1 MTYTISSAD
10 RRQFLKDFL
19 QDVVRTLNNP
29 NFETVRHI
37 FPNASFDQMVELY
50 SQKDLLARD
59 FYVAENDLRIC
70 REILTFDNIQHFSKT
85 LKIAT
90 DLQVVC
96 DSLKRWKST
105 KKFVMEYTM
114 NFSHALMGY
123 WARHY
128 QLMNPDVDNWDWVIP
143 EAMELPS
150 NDYTEP
156 DPSKLPPLPSIFGGV
171 VPKPPEYK
179 PLANDPSS
187 VVLPYY
193 TPKRTLE
200 DTNNNLYELKKS
212 MEQKLKDCINNKEEE
227 IINWYSKRLRVVG
240 FSPKTPDSDH
250 QLLFTFRGFNG
261 DEPAMVT
268 TDDGS
273 SFNGNFELVFH
284 NHKNNL

>member
-1 MTYTISSAD
+1 MTYPIPSSD

-19 QDVVRTLNNP
+19 EDVVRTLNNP
-29 NFETVRHI
+29 NFETVRYI

-50 SQKDLLARD
+50 RQKDLLARD

-70 REILTFDNIQHFSKT
+70 REILSFDNIQHFSKT

-96 DSLKRWKST
+96 DSLKRWKCT

-128 QLMNPDVDNWDWVIP
+128 QLMNPDVDNWDWVDNA
-143 EAMELPS
+143 ESDS
-150 NDYTEP
+150 N
-156 DPSKLPPLPSIFGGV
+156 KLPPLPSIFGGI
-171 VPKPPEYK
+171 VPEPPEYK

-187 VVLPYY
+187 IVLPYY
-193 TPKRTLE
+193 TPKRTLQ
-200 DTNNNLYELKKS
+200 DTNNNLLHLKKS

-240 FSPKTPDSDH
+240 FSPKTPDSIQ
-250 QLLFTFRGFNG
+250 QLPFTFRGFSS
-261 DEPAMVT
+261 DEPAIVT
-268 TDDGS
+268 TED
-273 SFNGNFELVFH
+273 E
-284 NHKNNL
+284 